1 MNKILLLIVRG
12 LCLLRFALNLPSYG
26 DNSSDTDTDADYIFD
41 EDTIRTYEII
51 INPEALAYLDEDP
64 VKQEYV
70 KVTIVLKERLS
81 KMSEFGTRELR
92 IFFSFPADRVCLDC
106 DIDAVRDGTETVFG
120 KKYATSSL

>member
-1 MNKILLLIVRG
+1 M
-12 LCLLRFALNLPSYG
+12 FALNLLSYG
-26 DNSSDTDTDADYIFD
+26 NDNSSDTDTDADYIFD

-51 INPEALAYLDEDP
+51 INPEDLAYLDEDP

-70 KVTIVLKERLS
+70 KATIVFEGETIEDVEVRYK
-81 KMSEFGTRELR
+81 GTEGG
-92 IFFSFPADRVCLDC
+92 FFSFPADRVCLGC

>member
-1 MNKILLLIVRG
+1 M
-12 LCLLRFALNLPSYG
+12 FALNLLSYG
-26 DNSSDTDTDADYIFD
+26 NDNSSDTDTNADYIFD

-51 INPEALAYLDEDP
+51 VNPEDLVCLDEEP

-81 KMSEFGTRELR
+81 RMSEFGTRELR
-92 IFFSFPADRVCLDC
+92 IFSFPADRVCLGC

>member
-1 MNKILLLIVRG
+1 M
-12 LCLLRFALNLPSYG
+12 FALNLLSYG
-26 DNSSDTDTDADYIFD
+26 NDNSSDTDTNADYIFD

-51 INPEALAYLDEDP
+51 VNPEDLVCLDEEP

-70 KVTIVLKERLS
+70 KATIVFEGETIEDVEVRYK
-81 KMSEFGTRELR
+81 GTEGG
-92 IFFSFPADRVCLDC
+92 FFSFPADRVCLDC